1 MRAHTPTYTSIAH
14 QPLQSASKRTISK
27 EEWEKRLS
35 EVRIGKE
42 EMNRLI
48 MNFFV
53 TEVCL
58 VQCTAGTNA
67 NHQGYVD
74 AAKAFAAESGTQPTA
89 DLDSIT
95 ERMQIRQSIQSG
107 HVEEAIDR
115 VNDLNPEI
123 LEEQHHIFFHLQQ
136 QRLIELIRT
145 GDTAAALE
153 FAQEY
158 LAPRGEEHHEFLQEL
173 GARGVVIIV

>member
-1 MRAHTPTYTSIAH
+1 MYLDQSL
-14 QPLQSASKRTISK
+14 QPSPNS
-27 EEWEKRLS
+27 
-35 EVRIGKE
+35 
-42 EMNRLI
+42 
-48 MNFFV
+48 
-53 TEVCL
+53 CPP
-58 VQCTAGTNA
+58 
-67 NHQGYVD
+67 QGYVD

-89 DLDSIT
+89 DLDTIT

-145 GDTAAALE
+145 GDTAAALD

-158 LAPRGEEHHEFLQEL
+158 LAPRGEEHQEFLQEL
-173 GARGVVIIV
+173 GAWCCPPPHTTKRDVCANTLQQHRTDSGAASV